1 MKKYI
6 PLKET
11 ASANN
16 LKVEVYYDKGGFSY
30 VTYKNQPRG
39 FYISV
44 TPVFRENRGTFTME
58 QFGAFSGY
66 KRLVLEVNRFSDKQY
81 NKAVELSKEYEQM
94 MVDRL
99 VAENGFILA
108 D

>member
-1 MKKYI
+1 
-6 PLKET
+6 
-11 ASANN
+11 
-16 LKVEVYYDKGGFSY
+16 
-30 VTYKNQPRG
+30 
-39 FYISV
+39 
-44 TPVFRENRGTFTME
+44 ME

-66 KRLVLEVNRFSDKQY
+66 KRLVLEVGRFSDKQY